1 VAAGLEDQDLALL
14 RALRARGETSLA
26 ELADSLGLP
35 RSNFGRHLSQR
46 LVAPVNRLI
55 EAGFVKR
62 DGARYRLSQRGRR
75 LLAERALNGSL

>member
-1 VAAGLEDQDLALL
+1 VAGLEDQDLALL
-14 RALRARGETSLA
+14 RALRARGEPSLA

-35 RSNFGRHLSQR
+35 RSNFGRHLGHR

-55 EAGFVKR
+55 EAGLVKT